1 MDSIRTMKTQTKT
14 IPDSLEPVDD
24 QLETGTHN
32 VEGEAQLIQD
42 DPENQEF
49 PEQGEEEDA
58 PLLANISTSI
68 N

>member
-1 MDSIRTMKTQTKT
+1 M
-14 IPDSLEPVDD
+14 DD
-24 QLETGTHN
+24 QLETGTHTNN